1 MGNYRDN
8 YRTWSTEWGSR
19 SNNLRGKEL
28 LETFAVLGLGVA
40 NRGNALTFRRS
51 GTGSI
56 IDITLASS
64 NLLRNIRWNVSEE
77 FTGSDHQA
85 IIFRLS
91 SNKPHVPPTF
101 TGPK

>member
-1 MGNYRDN
+1 MDHCGEKKEETKGEKETPGSKGIAGGDFNA
-8 YRTWSTEWGSR
+8 WSTEWGSR
-19 SNNLRGKEL
+19 SNNLRGQVL

-77 FTGSDHQA
+77 YTGSDHQD
-85 IIFRLS
+85 
-91 SNKPHVPPTF
+91 
-101 TGPK
+101 